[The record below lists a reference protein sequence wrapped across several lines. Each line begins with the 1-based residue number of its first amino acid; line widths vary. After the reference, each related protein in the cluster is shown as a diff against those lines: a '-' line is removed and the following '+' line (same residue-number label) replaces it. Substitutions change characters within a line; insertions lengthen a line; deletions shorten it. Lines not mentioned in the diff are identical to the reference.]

1 MKILL
6 GSRIDL
12 SKAGGVTTVVTTLAR
27 GWRAN
32 GDHVVVVKPDFDV
45 SEEVTGPDL
54 SFSRM
59 RMRSPWPQGARRR
72 LAAIVKA
79 PSAVIRTA
87 RLLWRE
93 KPDVVNLHY
102 FDDVWLYF
110 LWLRLVIP
118 FKLVLSVHGDD
129 VRGIEGPRNV
139 ALLRKYAGSY
149 DRLVFCSSAFRG
161 EVISPVEPLWRKTT
175 VIANG
180 VDVRGQVQP
189 KVDSIICVGHLFP
202 AKGVDI
208 LIEAF
213 ALIAAEFPGYSLD
226 IIGAGQ
232 EADTLKA
239 TVLKGGLT
247 ERVRFRGPIP
257 RDEVLALVA
266 GARVF
271 CLPSRREAFGLVLL
285 EAMAAR
291 TPIVAAR
298 TGGIPEVVRDGVD
311 ALLVS
316 PESATELADA
326 LRRIIRDTS
335 LAARLAASAYGRYSA
350 HFTAA
355 AVTAQYRTLF
365 QNLLNGA
372 AVE

>member
-12 SKAGGVTTVVTTLAR
+12 AKAGGVTTVVTTLAR
-27 GWRAN
+27 GWRAT

-45 SEEVTGPDL
+45 SEAVGGPDL
-54 SFSRM
+54 SFNRI
-59 RMRSPWPQGARRR
+59 RMRSPWPRGARRR
-72 LAAIVKA
+72 LAAVLKA
-79 PSAVIRTA
+79 PSALIRTA

-129 VRGIEGPRNV
+129 VRGIDGPKNV
-139 ALLRKYAGSY
+139 ALLRKYAGYY
-149 DRLVFCSSAFRG
+149 DRLVFCSSAFRD
-161 EVISPVEPLWRKTT
+161 EVISSVEPLWRTTT

-180 VDVRGQVQP
+180 VDVTAQVQP
-189 KVDSIICVGHLFP
+189 RVDSIICVGHLFP

-213 ALIAAEFPGYSLD
+213 DLIAAEFPRYSLD

-232 EADTLKA
+232 ESDALRA
-239 TVLKGGLT
+239 TVRKSGLT
-247 ERVRFRGPIP
+247 ERVRFRGALR
-257 RDEVLALVA
+257 RDDVLALVA

-291 TPIVAAR
+291 TPIVATR

-316 PESATELADA
+316 PESPTELADA
-326 LRRIIRDTS
+326 LRRIIRDPS
-335 LAARLAASAYGRYSA
+335 LARQLAENALARYHA
-350 HFTAA
+350 HFTASA
-355 AVTAQYRTLF
+355 LTANYRTLF
-365 QNLLNGA
+365 QGLLDGA
-372 AVE
+372 SVA